1 MHYKIR
7 TMSALLVMAFVAI
20 APANPATAGEPLTDL
35 TGAQSPASIG
45 KVDREA
51 VRTIIKDLHSSPR
64 QSNGAYNRSTQYG
77 NWSSNIGSADTAFC
91 GSTRE
96 DIRNRDL
103 DEVKYKAND
112 RCDVDSGVLK
122 HDPYTGR
129 SIEFSRQQSPAL
141 EVEHIVPA
149 EYHYDM
155 IGHRQIQKEREAF
168 YNDPENLI
176 MADAPSNSSK
186 GSSGPSE
193 WLVPDNPSYVCT
205 YIARFSYIADKYHI
219 PVDPADQRTMLRNI
233 GTCDNTTE
241 SNSDALERNVPITPG
256 SGPYWLT
263 PAGLIAIVIFTYLTL
278 KERAKR

>member
-1 MHYKIR
+1 MLHTIR
-7 TMSALLVMAFVAI
+7 IVSALLVTAFVAI
-20 APANPATAGEPLTDL
+20 APANPATAGEPLADL
-35 TGAQSPASIG
+35 TGTQSPASIG

-51 VRTIIKDLHSSPR
+51 VRTVIQELHTTPR
-64 QSNGAYNRSTQYG
+64 HSNGAYDRSGQYG
-77 NWSSNIGSADTAFC
+77 SWSSNTGSADTTFC

-103 DEVKYKAND
+103 DEVRYKAND
-112 RCDVDSGVLK
+112 RCAVDSGVLE

-129 SIEFSRQQSPAL
+129 SIDFSRQQSPAL

-155 IGHRQIQKEREAF
+155 IGHQQTQKEREAF

-193 WLVPDNPSYVCT
+193 WLVPHNPSYVCT
-205 YIARFSYIADKYHI
+205 YIARFSYIADKYHM
-219 PVDPADQRTMLRNI
+219 PVDPTDQRTMLQNI
-233 GTCDNTTE
+233 DTCDNTAEPT
-241 SNSDALERNVPITPG
+241 SVHSERRVPITPG
-256 SGPYWLT
+256 SGPYWLAL
-263 PAGLIAIVIFTYLTL
+263 AGLLAIVIVTYLAL